1 MRLTNPITRI
11 GLCVQNALKH
21 REQKNN
27 GGVDWAWEKLKKK
40 WMVKNTSKNQKY
52 GKMTPIVSEWLDFFS
67 A

>member
-11 GLCVQNALKH
+11 GLCVQNAQKH

-40 WMVKNTSKNQKY
+40 
-52 GKMTPIVSEWLDFFS
+52 
-67 A
+67 